1 MYSLSACMF
10 IGGSELG
17 LKPSPEVV
25 WETWKEAP
33 IAQSP
38 SSFLIPHLHSL
49 SLSLSFSAAHSLA
62 HNLTLSAQLSHSG
75 AAICTLLV
83 ITLSAPKAV
92 RRHPPGIYSRHKPSV
107 LITLDPCAIYTQLP
121 LTHPCQHANVYVF
134 CVCVCTSMQMTGLH
148 TYDMSTPLR
157 ECTHMY
163 EWSKA
168 NVQHDKSI
176 RRGL

>member
-134 CVCVCTSMQMTGLH
+134 CVCVHFYADDRAAHIWYEH
-148 TYDMSTPLR
+148 TFEGMHSHVR
-157 ECTHMY
+157 MEQ
-163 EWSKA
+163 S
-168 NVQHDKSI
+168 
-176 RRGL
+176 